1 MGDGSG
7 PFLSGFASSA
17 VKLYVRLTV
26 GLYFHNNRNM
36 EMENAV
42 LALEA
47 LAQNSRLG
55 IFRLLVSAG
64 QGGLPAGRIAEKLE
78 LPNATL
84 SFHLAQLKNAGLIR
98 CERQSRSLIYSADYE
113 AMTALLN
120 FLTENCCGGK
130 IAQCI
135 PIAGNCKPI
144 SKRRSK

>member
-1 MGDGSG
+1 
-7 PFLSGFASSA
+7 
-17 VKLYVRLTV
+17 
-26 GLYFHNNRNM
+26 M

-64 QGGLPAGRIAEKLE
+64 QGGMPAGQIAEELK

-113 AMTALLN
+113 KMTTLLS

-135 PIAGNCKPI
+135 PVSGMCKP
-144 SKRRSK
+144 STKRRSK

>member
-1 MGDGSG
+1 MKMDD
-7 PFLSGFASSA
+7 
-17 VKLYVRLTV
+17 
-26 GLYFHNNRNM
+26 
-36 EMENAV
+36 AV

-64 QGGLPAGRIAEKLE
+64 QGGLPAGQIAEDLK

-98 CERQSRSLIYSADYE
+98 CERQGRSLIYSADYE
-113 AMTALLN
+113 AMTGLLG

-135 PIAGNCKPI
+135 PIGGMCKPSGKKK
-144 SKRRSK
+144 SKR

>member
-1 MGDGSG
+1 
-7 PFLSGFASSA
+7 
-17 VKLYVRLTV
+17 
-26 GLYFHNNRNM
+26 M
-36 EMENAV
+36 EMQNAV

-64 QGGLPAGRIAEKLE
+64 QGGLPAGQIAEELE

-84 SFHLAQLKNAGLIR
+84 SFHLAQLKNAGLIK

-113 AMTALLN
+113 AMTALLS

-135 PIAGNCKPI
+135 PIGASCKP
-144 SKRRSK
+144 STKRRSK